1 MIGKFV
7 SNPKFASDKTWYFNT
22 GTGKTAPKVTG
33 IKNANHHKFLQI
45 IEGLTKC
52 SCHFSI
58 HHHDDSLL
66 LTRNQRNSCGPIQG
80 DGVCSLTDQG
90 QRGSKT
96 RLPFLSTLHG
106 CPYGLVLLHIH
117 PSFFVRYIRTI
128 IIILILIFR

>member
-7 SNPKFASDKTWYFNT
+7 SNPKFSSDKTWYFNT

-45 IEGLTKC
+45 IEDLTKF

-66 LTRNQRNSCGPIQG
+66 LTRNQRISWGPIQG

-96 RLPFLSTLHG
+96 RLPILSTPTAALTG
-106 CPYGLVLLHIH
+106 SFCFISIP
-117 PSFFVRYIRTI
+117 PFFVRNIRTI
-128 IIILILIFR
+128 IIILTLMF